1 MYILRIALILI
12 LTISTAHSQVFDSSF
27 FDWSIY
33 EINQEKESDKMCYMI
48 SYAANTD
55 SNHNT
60 RKQPYIMITKYQ
72 KTGEEEISIY
82 SGFEYKKN
90 GHLTVLVDHKQF
102 TLKTK
107 KDLAWSPSKIDDA
120 NLIESMLNGSMLKV
134 RSDSSFGTYA
144 IDEYSLKGVARAYSR
159 IRAMCE

>member
-1 MYILRIALILI
+1 MHILRIVLILI
-12 LTISTAHSQVFDSSF
+12 ASITPAHSQVFDSSF

-33 EINQEKESDKMCYMI
+33 EIKQEKEGDKLCYMI
-48 SYAANTD
+48 SNANKTNT
-55 SNHNT
+55 NHNT

-72 KTGEEEISIY
+72 KTGDEEVSIY
-82 SGFEYKKN
+82 SGFEYKGN
-90 GHLTVLVDHKQF
+90 GHLTALVDNKQF

-107 KDLAWSPSKIDDA
+107 KDLAWSPSKADDA
-120 NLIESMLNGSMLKV
+120 NLIESMLSGSVIKV